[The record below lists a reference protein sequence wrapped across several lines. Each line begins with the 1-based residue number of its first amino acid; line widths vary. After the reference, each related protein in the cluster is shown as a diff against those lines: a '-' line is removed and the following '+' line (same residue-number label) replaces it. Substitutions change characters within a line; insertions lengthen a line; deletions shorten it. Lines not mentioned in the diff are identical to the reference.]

1 MEELF
6 LQIIQRI
13 AEAMPQ
19 LSLVDEDYGQ
29 LETQEDTYPVT
40 FPCVLV
46 GNIVTDW
53 EQRTA
58 ASQRGTSQLTVRLA
72 IDCYADTYVGSGT
85 EKAITERLQMAHT
98 LFAALNGYDNGDSMS
113 PLLRVQSKDYTA
125 PHGIKVYQMTFRFRQ
140 TEES

>member
-6 LQIIQRI
+6 LQILRRI
-13 AEAMPQ
+13 ADKMPG
-19 LSLVDEDYGQ
+19 LSLIDEDYGQ

-46 GNIVTDW
+46 GNITTDW
-53 EQRTA
+53 EQRTPS
-58 ASQRGTSQLTVRLA
+58 SQRGTSQFTVRLA

-85 EKAITERLQMAHT
+85 EEAITERLTMAHT
-98 LFAALNGYDNGDSMS
+98 LFAALNGYASGSGMS

-125 PHGIKVYQMTFRFRQ
+125 PHGIKVYQMVFRFRQ
-140 TEES
+140 TEDC